1 MKILLVC
8 LWLDISWSLKEAIFG
23 FFKQK
28 EFLKDNKVDFSD
40 DFVIH
45 LRFSKLE
52 WEKKQRHW
60 GNQIK

>member
-1 MKILLVC
+1 LKSKGSN
-8 LWLDISWSLKEAIFG
+8 SWIF
-23 FFKQK
+23 KTK

-52 WEKKQRHW
+52 
-60 GNQIK
+60 